1 MGCTTS
7 SSAASAGESQLRMAN
22 AGSLDDGF
30 SERLNLE
37 AKIVLLG
44 DSGVGKSS
52 LALRFCRGRFPQY
65 HEVTIGAAFLQQ
77 TVKVANDGSQLKLYI
92 WDTGGQER
100 FRAMAPLYYRDA
112 AGAVVVYDVTNL
124 SSMDAVR
131 FWVEELKQRGPQNC
145 RIAVAANKS
154 DSIEPQTDSELATP
168 PEGETKAVDAEAER
182 RAEMKKYCAAEGMLF
197 VECSAK
203 TGYNVGLLFEQLAKE
218 VFEQL
223 KQSMM
228 DL

>member
-1 MGCTTS
+1 MGCTAS
-7 SSAASAGESQLRMAN
+7 STASAGGESQLRMAN
-22 AGSLDDGF
+22 AGGSLDDGF

-77 TVKVANDGSQLKLYI
+77 TIRVGDDGSQLKLYI

-112 AGAVVVYDVTNL
+112 AGAVVVYDVTNPA
-124 SSMDAVR
+124 SMDAVR
-131 FWVEELKQRGPQNC
+131 FWVEELKQRGPANC
-145 RIAVAANKS
+145 CIAVAANKS
-154 DSIEPQTDSELATP
+154 DSMENSENAEPSPQE
-168 PEGETKAVDAEAER
+168 ETAGVDVEAER

-203 TGYNVGLLFEQLAKE
+203 TGFNVGLLFEQLAKD

-228 DL
+228 EL